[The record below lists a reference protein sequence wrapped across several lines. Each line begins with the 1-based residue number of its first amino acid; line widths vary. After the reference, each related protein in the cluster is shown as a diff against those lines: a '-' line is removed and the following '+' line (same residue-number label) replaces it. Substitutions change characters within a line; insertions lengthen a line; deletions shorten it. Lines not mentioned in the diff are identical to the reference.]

1 MHLQYIGEG
10 RPSASGHKRIKKRK
24 YTIISLYN
32 TILQG
37 YTEFIK
43 RMLSFGKGRNTFMS
57 ELGVRI
63 GGNIRT
69 YRRANRMTLSEL
81 AERINKSKATVGK
94 YEQGAIALD
103 MDTLYEIAAA
113 LRVSPFQLMVSL
125 TPEKKEAGE
134 LRTSGERRYMY
145 LYDGRA
151 SRIVRSLLILAQEE
165 SDDVV
170 TLFYDIPSF
179 SEPHRCRA
187 LYYGRRQKHD
197 FVTNYL
203 LENQSNGVEHAFLCV
218 MRSLDRPSESTGLIS
233 GISSRML
240 LPASAKCIVSSEI
253 LNEGEELTESLLL
266 TKEDIRLTRRC
277 NMFIVEQANY

>member
-1 MHLQYIGEG
+1 
-10 RPSASGHKRIKKRK
+10 
-24 YTIISLYN
+24 
-32 TILQG
+32 
-37 YTEFIK
+37 
-43 RMLSFGKGRNTFMS
+43 MS
-57 ELGVRI
+57 ELGMRV
-63 GGNIRT
+63 GENIRI

-81 AERINKSKATVGK
+81 AEKINKSKATVGK

-103 MDTLYEIAAA
+103 LDTLYEIAAA

-125 TPEKKEAGE
+125 LPEKREKGE
-134 LRTSGERRYMY
+134 PRLMGERRYMY

-151 SRIVRSLLILAQEE
+151 SRIVRSLLISGQDEG
-165 SDDVV
+165 DDAV

-179 SEPHRCRA
+179 TEPQRCRA

-218 MRSLDRPSESTGLIS
+218 MRSLDRPSESTGLLS

-240 LPASAKCIVSSEI
+240 LPASAKCIVSASI
-253 LNEGEELTESLLL
+253 LPENEELTESLLL
-266 TKEDIRLTRRC
+266 TKEDLRLTRRC
-277 NMFIVEQANY
+277 NMFIVEQTNWLG